1 MAPLAAAGCSQCFG
15 DTALAEP
22 KNSSV
27 SASGAKTLVNSMRI
41 DAGLRK
47 ALIEAGLVLL
57 LSVVFLIN
65 VSSEEAPAEPKP
77 SPPAKEAAEDTLAL
91 APPPFSPGI
100 FPCSGCHE
108 DLTVNTTQRQ
118 LTKKHKDIVL
128 KHDEQN
134 RWCLDCH
141 DAKDRDKLHLASGKL
156 IDFTE
161 SYKLCGQCHGPTLRD
176 WKAGEH
182 GKRTGAWSGKK
193 QYLLCASCHNPHA
206 PHFKSLEPKPPPVR
220 PENIKP

>member
-1 MAPLAAAGCSQCFG
+1 
-15 DTALAEP
+15 
-22 KNSSV
+22 
-27 SASGAKTLVNSMRI
+27 MRI

-47 ALIEAGLVLL
+47 VLIEAGLVLL
-57 LSVVFLIN
+57 LSVVFLIV
-65 VSSEEAPAEPKP
+65 VSSEEAPVPPSP
-77 SPPAKEAAEDTLAL
+77 SPPATEAPGETLAL

-108 DLTVNTTQRQ
+108 DLTVNTTPRQ
-118 LTKKHKDIVL
+118 LTKNHKNIIL
-128 KHDEQN
+128 KHGD

-141 DAKDRDKLHLASGKL
+141 DATDRDKLHLASGKL

-182 GKRTGAWSGKK
+182 GKRTGEWSGKK
-193 QYLLCASCHNPHA
+193 QYLLCVSCHNPHS
-206 PHFKSLEPKPPPVR
+206 PHFTPLQPKPPPVR
-220 PENIKP
+220 PEKLR